1 MISDNNN
8 KITNFENIFPFFMET
23 VEDLI
28 VITSTDNSFK
38 IEYVH
43 ECKFLEQLGY
53 TDGFLIGKSL
63 LNLVDFEDNTQQND
77 LLRIIQQNKDTHD
90 VKVLHKNGKFTWA
103 ELISTIFSDEKN
115 QQKLIIR
122 LRDISKIK
130 ELEIKLEETENYI
143 KKISKLED
151 SEKKYR
157 DNAELLPDVIFE
169 TDLNLTLTYV
179 NSIAFDKFG
188 YTKEDLRAGLK
199 ITQIVDPESL
209 EEVSKN
215 IKLLLKGRDTLPHKY
230 LLVKKDG
237 SKFYAMVHSKPILK
251 NEQII
256 GIRGTITDINNLV
269 LAEKE
274 LKESEEKFRTIAE
287 QSLMGICI
295 IQDFEIKYLNHQMAE
310 IYGYPIDEVKR
321 WKPKEFIKVI
331 HPDSKEMVINQLTK
345 KQQGSED
352 VIIHYI
358 AKIIKKN
365 GNIRYVENYSKPIMY
380 QGRPA
385 DLLTQIDI
393 TAKMNAE
400 QKLSSSEEK
409 YRHLYENSPN
419 AILLFNLSGEILDC
433 NLISEDMSGFKKDDI
448 IGKSFQNINFIPQ
461 TFLPSVL
468 DDFKALLKGKAM
480 EPREIQLYNKEGT
493 LIWVNYQASLFDYEN
508 EKIIQIII
516 QNVDE
521 KKKAEQKLKE
531 SEEKYRSLF
540 ENMNAGFAYH
550 KVIVNDNNDPIDYQ
564 YLEVNPAFER
574 LTGMKKEDLIGKTV
588 TEAIPGTEN
597 DPADWIGKYGNV
609 GLTGIPLVV
618 EDYSEALD
626 KWFKVSGYSPKKGYF
641 AVTFTD
647 ITDRKKAE
655 EKLITSEEKYRKL
668 FENSPIALMEQDYS
682 EMKRYVD
689 NLKASGIN
697 DFEKYFDEN
706 TEEVL
711 KFMTMVKVIDV
722 NMKTLEVYKASNKK
736 DFILR
741 MNQLGDNIM
750 TEEVLLDNKMEMLSF
765 INGDLMYESEIVSK
779 TFTGDLIYLYAKTSI
794 VPGFEST
801 WSKVIISIIDITDKK
816 LTEQRLKESEEKYH
830 KLFETSPDGV
840 ILTDLKGNIIECNSA
855 IEHISGYSPREFIGK
870 NFIKLDIYYEN
881 GLEQL
886 LEGYRDLLEDNQID
900 AVEFPI
906 KRKDNQI
913 NWVQVRS
920 TLINMKGQTYI
931 LAVIHDVTTQKQAEE
946 AIKRSEEKFRDLL
959 ESSSVGVVEIDVIK
973 KEIIYLNPKLEEI
986 IGYVK
991 EELTEDHFLNKLIH
1005 PKDLRKLLDSN
1016 EEAELEFRIFDKSGK
1031 LKWLT
1036 GKRIPRFNEN
1046 GQIISIRVWLEDITE
1061 KKMYENLIYELNVNF
1076 LNFTADIKYNIQLL
1090 LNTCLNLLNGDFI
1103 LYINKTEL
1111 EGKDTFQ
1118 ILTSDNKSFMCDA
1131 EFFADDLFVSAL
1143 FYESHDFPQTFF
1155 DINKMSFANTDPF
1168 IARYNLKGCFGKLIK
1183 SQNDLESAVCVFY
1196 RQNPD
1201 ISNQDKLVMFLICDA
1216 IEIEQRRWQVQR
1228 GLEEQNITLNKIN
1241 KLKTELFSRTSHELK
1256 TPLISIKGFT
1266 ELLLTI
1272 HRPKLDN
1279 DIISILEE
1287 IKDGSKRLEKIIKLL
1302 LESTKLEAGQ
1312 LELNLSKENLN
1323 FLINFCVK
1331 ELKGLAKLRNQS
1343 INLKLHDI
1351 LETEF
1356 DKERIYEVIS
1366 NLLVN
1371 AIKYTPPNGNI
1382 DIESEIRDGFF
1393 LISVKDNGIGFTS
1406 EEKNQTFKQF
1416 GKIERYGQG
1425 WDVAIE
1431 GTGLG
1436 LYITKKLVELHGGK
1450 IWLESEGRN
1459 KGSSFYFTIPIKN

>member
-1 MISDNNN
+1 MISDKKN
-8 KITNFENIFPFFMET
+8 KHTNFENIFPFFMET

-63 LNLVDFEDNTQQND
+63 LNLVDFGDNTQQND
-77 LLRIIQQNKDTHD
+77 LLRMIQQNKDTPD
-90 VKVLHKNGKFTWA
+90 VKVLHKNGKFTWVD
-103 ELISTIFSDEKN
+103 LKSTLFNYEKN

-157 DNAELLPDVIFE
+157 DIAELLPDVIFE
-169 TDLNLTLTYV
+169 TGLNLNLTYV
-179 NSIAFDKFG
+179 NSVAFKIFG
-188 YTKEDLRAGLK
+188 YTEEDIRLGLN
-199 ITQIVDPESL
+199 ITQFVDPEYL
-209 EEVSKN
+209 EEASKY
-215 IKLLLKGRDTLPHKY
+215 IKLLFKGKDTLPHKY

-237 SKFYAMVHSKPILK
+237 RKFYAMIHSKPILK
-251 NEQII
+251 NEQIV

-269 LAEKE
+269 IAEKE

-295 IQDFEIKYLNHQMAE
+295 IQDFDIKYLNHQMAE
-310 IYGYPIDEVKR
+310 IYGYPIDEVR
-321 WKPKEFIKVI
+321 QWKPKEFMKVI
-331 HPDSKEMVINQLTK
+331 HPDSKEMMINQLTK

-352 VIIHYI
+352 IIIHYI
-358 AKIIKKN
+358 AKIIKKS
-365 GNIRYVENYSKPIMY
+365 GNIRYVENYSKPISY

-385 DLLTQIDI
+385 DLLTQIDV

-400 QKLSSSEEK
+400 QKIRSSEEK
-409 YRHLYENSPN
+409 YRN
-419 AILLFNLSGEILDC
+419 
-433 NLISEDMSGFKKDDI
+433 
-448 IGKSFQNINFIPQ
+448 
-461 TFLPSVL
+461 
-468 DDFKALLKGKAM
+468 
-480 EPREIQLYNKEGT
+480 
-493 LIWVNYQASLFDYEN
+493 
-508 EKIIQIII
+508 
-516 QNVDE
+516 
-521 KKKAEQKLKE
+521 
-531 SEEKYRSLF
+531 
-540 ENMNAGFAYH
+540 
-550 KVIVNDNNDPIDYQ
+550 
-564 YLEVNPAFER
+564 
-574 LTGMKKEDLIGKTV
+574 
-588 TEAIPGTEN
+588 
-597 DPADWIGKYGNV
+597 
-609 GLTGIPLVV
+609 
-618 EDYSEALD
+618 
-626 KWFKVSGYSPKKGYF
+626 
-641 AVTFTD
+641 
-647 ITDRKKAE
+647 
-655 EKLITSEEKYRKL
+655 L
-668 FENSPIALMEQDYS
+668 FENSPIALMIQDFS

-689 NLKASGIN
+689 HLKATGIN
-697 DFEKYFDEN
+697 DFEKYFDDKPD
-706 TEEVL
+706 EVL
-711 KFMTMVKVIDV
+711 KFMTKAKVIDV
-722 NMKTLEVYKASNKK
+722 NRKTLEVYKANSKE
-736 DFILR
+736 DFMLR
-741 MNQLGDNIM
+741 MNHLVDSIM
-750 TEEVLLDNKMEMLSF
+750 TEEVFLDNKMEMLSL
-765 INGDLMYESEIVSK
+765 INGEKMYESEIVSK
-779 TFTGDLIYLYAKTSI
+779 TFTGDTIYLYAKTSI
-794 VPGFEST
+794 VPKFEST
-801 WSKVIISIIDITDKK
+801 WSKIIVSIVDITDRK

-855 IEHISGYSPREFIGK
+855 IELISGYSPREFIGK
-870 NFIKLDIYYEN
+870 NFIKLDIYHEN
-881 GLEQL
+881 GLEKL
-886 LEGYRDLLEDNQID
+886 LEGYKDLLEDNQLE

-920 TLINMKGQTYI
+920 TLITMKGQTYI

-991 EELTEDHFLNKLIH
+991 EELAEDHFLNKLIH

-1076 LNFTADIKYNIQLL
+1076 LNFTADIRYNIQLL

-1196 RQNPD
+1196 KQNPD

-1323 FLINFCVK
+1323 FLIKFCVK

-1343 INLKLHDI
+1343 IKLKLHDT

-1356 DKERIYEVIS
+1356 DKERIYEVMS

-1371 AIKYTPPNGNI
+1371 AIKYTPPGGKI

-1459 KGSSFYFTIPIKN
+1459 KGSSFFFTIPIKN

>member
-1 MISDNNN
+1 EIRWL
-8 KITNFENIFPFFMET
+8 
-23 VEDLI
+23 DLY
-28 VITSTDNSFK
+28 SRS
-38 IEYVH
+38 
-43 ECKFLEQLGY
+43 
-53 TDGFLIGKSL
+53 
-63 LNLVDFEDNTQQND
+63 
-77 LLRIIQQNKDTHD
+77 IIY
-90 VKVLHKNGKFTWA
+90 
-103 ELISTIFSDEKN
+103 E
-115 QQKLIIR
+115 
-122 LRDISKIK
+122 
-130 ELEIKLEETENYI
+130 
-143 KKISKLED
+143 
-151 SEKKYR
+151 
-157 DNAELLPDVIFE
+157 
-169 TDLNLTLTYV
+169 
-179 NSIAFDKFG
+179 
-188 YTKEDLRAGLK
+188 
-199 ITQIVDPESL
+199 
-209 EEVSKN
+209 
-215 IKLLLKGRDTLPHKY
+215 
-230 LLVKKDG
+230 
-237 SKFYAMVHSKPILK
+237 
-251 NEQII
+251 
-256 GIRGTITDINNLV
+256 
-269 LAEKE
+269 
-274 LKESEEKFRTIAE
+274 
-287 QSLMGICI
+287 
-295 IQDFEIKYLNHQMAE
+295 
-310 IYGYPIDEVKR
+310 
-321 WKPKEFIKVI
+321 
-331 HPDSKEMVINQLTK
+331 
-345 KQQGSED
+345 
-352 VIIHYI
+352 
-358 AKIIKKN
+358 
-365 GNIRYVENYSKPIMY
+365 
-380 QGRPA
+380 GRPA
-385 DLLTQIDI
+385 GMNVSIDI
-393 TAKMNAE
+393 TDRINAE
-400 QKLSSSEEK
+400 QE
-409 YRHLYENSPN
+409 
-419 AILLFNLSGEILDC
+419 
-433 NLISEDMSGFKKDDI
+433 
-448 IGKSFQNINFIPQ
+448 
-461 TFLPSVL
+461 
-468 DDFKALLKGKAM
+468 
-480 EPREIQLYNKEGT
+480 
-493 LIWVNYQASLFDYEN
+493 
-508 EKIIQIII
+508 
-516 QNVDE
+516 
-521 KKKAEQKLKE
+521 LKE

-540 ENMNAGFAYH
+540 EN
-550 KVIVNDNNDPIDYQ
+550 
-564 YLEVNPAFER
+564 
-574 LTGMKKEDLIGKTV
+574 
-588 TEAIPGTEN
+588 
-597 DPADWIGKYGNV
+597 
-609 GLTGIPLVV
+609 
-618 EDYSEALD
+618 
-626 KWFKVSGYSPKKGYF
+626 
-641 AVTFTD
+641 
-647 ITDRKKAE
+647 
-655 EKLITSEEKYRKL
+655 
-668 FENSPIALMEQDYS
+668 SPIALMDQDFS
-682 EMKRYVD
+682 EVKIYI
-689 NLKASGIN
+689 NHLKASGIN
-697 DFEKYFDEN
+697 DFKKYFDDKPD
-706 TEEVL
+706 EVI
-711 KFMTMVKVIDV
+711 KCMSKAKIV
-722 NMKTLEVYKASNKK
+722 NVNRKALEVYKASGKEDLIYK
-736 DFILR
+736 L
-741 MNQLGDNIM
+741 NQLSKGIGNKM
-750 TEEVLLDNKMEMLSF
+750 TEEAFLDNKMEMLSL
-765 INGDLMYESEIVSK
+765 INGNTMYESEIVTK
-779 TFTGDLIYLYAKTSI
+779 TSTGDTIAFYAKTSI

-801 WSKVIISIIDITDKK
+801 WSKVIVSIVDITDRK
-816 LTEQRLKESEEKYH
+816 LTEQSLKESEEKYH

-855 IEHISGYSPREFIGK
+855 LELITGYSPKEFIGK

-991 EELTEDHFLNKLIH
+991 DELIEDHFLNKLIH

-1036 GKRIPRFNEN
+1036 GKKIPRFNEN
-1046 GQIISIRVWLEDITE
+1046 GQIINIRVWLEDITE
-1061 KKMYENLIYELNVNF
+1061 KKIYENLIYELNVNF
-1076 LNFTADIKYNIQLL
+1076 LNFTADIRYNIQLL
-1090 LNTCLNLLNGDFI
+1090 LKTCLNLLNGDFI

-1118 ILTSDNKSFMCDA
+1118 ILTSDNKSFMCDS

-1196 RQNPD
+1196 KQNPD

-1343 INLKLHDI
+1343 INLKLHDT

-1371 AIKYTPPNGNI
+1371 AIKYTPPGGNI